1 MDSKITAEETKNRQL
16 SLTVEVDEG
25 LLDRH
30 LTVVRRK
37 ELKRLKLPGFRKGK
51 VPDELLD
58 RYISQDELVE
68 DAVNELAGELIGGIV
83 EERSELR
90 IVGLPRIKILDIKR
104 PVKVEVTFA
113 LKPTVDLGE
122 YQSIKLP
129 EPEADD
135 SPPLEEEVD
144 KILDQISRQQG
155 KWQPHND
162 PIAEGDLVVVTV
174 DIKVENRQ
182 LLDWKKEE
190 IILSLGNDYPLAGFG
205 KEVVGMR
212 RGERRQFR
220 LTVPEGHREADLVGK
235 SADVKTLL
243 HSSKILEVMELT
255 DEVIAE
261 KLGDPTLKT
270 MDDLKARLRANI
282 QQRHDQERFEKL
294 KRQVTDALV
303 DSSTFEIPDILV
315 DDDISDRIK
324 GFRQEL
330 KRAKMDL
337 DSYLKGVNKSS
348 DEFVEELRVSSLRRV
363 QQAVAINEL
372 INVSE
377 VEISDDVVEGEL
389 AHARSSSKSKE
400 FDEEKMRDRIKTAL
414 QEQAAIRKLLVTIGA
429 WEEESGEAETKVDEG
444 ENPEEES
451 AEQTS

>member
-30 LTVVRRK
+30 LAVVRRK

-135 SPPLEEEVD
+135 SPPIEEEVD

-174 DIKVENRQ
+174 EIKVENRQ

-190 IILSLGNDYPLAGFG
+190 IILSLSNDYPLAGFG
-205 KEVVGMR
+205 KEIVGMR

-270 MDDLKARLRANI
+270 MDDLKARLRTNI

-414 QEQAAIRKLLVTIGA
+414 QEQAAIRKLLITIGA

-444 ENPEEES
+444 ENPEEKS

>member
-30 LTVVRRK
+30 LAVVRRK

-174 DIKVENRQ
+174 EIKVENRQ

-235 SADVKTLL
+235 SADVKILL

-414 QEQAAIRKLLVTIGA
+414 QEQAAIRKLLITIGA

-444 ENPEEES
+444 ETPEEES

>member
-1 MDSKITAEETKNRQL
+1 ML
-16 SLTVEVDEG
+16 
-25 LLDRH
+25 
-30 LTVVRRK
+30 
-37 ELKRLKLPGFRKGK
+37 
-51 VPDELLD
+51 
-58 RYISQDELVE
+58 
-68 DAVNELAGELIGGIV
+68 
-83 EERSELR
+83 RS
-90 IVGLPRIKILDIKR
+90 
-104 PVKVEVTFA
+104 
-113 LKPTVDLGE
+113 
-122 YQSIKLP
+122 
-129 EPEADD
+129 
-135 SPPLEEEVD
+135 
-144 KILDQISRQQG
+144 
-155 KWQPHND
+155 
-162 PIAEGDLVVVTV
+162 
-174 DIKVENRQ
+174 
-182 LLDWKKEE
+182 
-190 IILSLGNDYPLAGFG
+190 
-205 KEVVGMR
+205 
-212 RGERRQFR
+212 
-220 LTVPEGHREADLVGK
+220 
-235 SADVKTLL
+235 LL

-414 QEQAAIRKLLVTIGA
+414 QEQAAIRKLLITIGA

-444 ENPEEES
+444 ETPEEES

>member
-30 LTVVRRK
+30 LAVVRRK

-155 KWQPHND
+155 KWQLHND

-235 SADVKTLL
+235 SADVKILL

-429 WEEESGEAETKVDEG
+429 WEEESGEAETKVDEA
-444 ENPEEES
+444 EN
-451 AEQTS
+451 A

>member
-16 SLTVEVDEG
+16 TLTVEVDEG

-30 LTVVRRK
+30 LAVVRRK

-155 KWQPHND
+155 KWQLHND

-205 KEVVGMR
+205 KEVLGMR

-235 SADVKTLL
+235 SADVKILL

-414 QEQAAIRKLLVTIGA
+414 QEQAAIRKLLITIGA

>member
-30 LTVVRRK
+30 LAVVRRK

-135 SPPLEEEVD
+135 SPPIEEEVD

-155 KWQPHND
+155 KWQLHND

-414 QEQAAIRKLLVTIGA
+414 QEQAAIRKLLITIGA

-444 ENPEEES
+444 ETPEEES

>member
-16 SLTVEVDEG
+16 TLTVEVDEG

-30 LTVVRRK
+30 LAVVRRK

-155 KWQPHND
+155 KWQLHND

-235 SADVKTLL
+235 SADVKILL

-414 QEQAAIRKLLVTIGA
+414 QEQAAIRKLLITIGA

-444 ENPEEES
+444 ETPEEES

>member
-16 SLTVEVDEG
+16 TLTVEVDEG

-30 LTVVRRK
+30 LAVVRRK

-155 KWQPHND
+155 KWQLHND

-190 IILSLGNDYPLAGFG
+190 IVLSLGNDYPLAGFG

-235 SADVKTLL
+235 SADVKIT
-243 HSSKILEVMELT
+243 
-255 DEVIAE
+255 
-261 KLGDPTLKT
+261 
-270 MDDLKARLRANI
+270 
-282 QQRHDQERFEKL
+282 
-294 KRQVTDALV
+294 VT
-303 DSSTFEIPDILV
+303 
-315 DDDISDRIK
+315 
-324 GFRQEL
+324 Q
-330 KRAKMDL
+330 
-337 DSYLKGVNKSS
+337 
-348 DEFVEELRVSSLRRV
+348 
-363 QQAVAINEL
+363 
-372 INVSE
+372 
-377 VEISDDVVEGEL
+377 
-389 AHARSSSKSKE
+389 
-400 FDEEKMRDRIKTAL
+400 
-414 QEQAAIRKLLVTIGA
+414 
-429 WEEESGEAETKVDEG
+429 
-444 ENPEEES
+444 
-451 AEQTS
+451 

>member
-16 SLTVEVDEG
+16 TLTVEVDEG

-30 LTVVRRK
+30 LAVVRRK

-135 SPPLEEEVD
+135 SPPIEEEVD

-155 KWQPHND
+155 KWQLHND
-162 PIAEGDLVVVTV
+162 PIAEGDLVVVSAE
-174 DIKVENRQ
+174 IKVENRQ

-190 IILSLGNDYPLAGFG
+190 IILSLSNDYPLAGFG

-220 LTVPEGHREADLVGK
+220 LTVPEGHRETDLVGK
-235 SADVKTLL
+235 DADVKILL

-414 QEQAAIRKLLVTIGA
+414 QEQAAIRKLLITIGA

>member
-16 SLTVEVDEG
+16 TLTVEVDEG

-30 LTVVRRK
+30 LAVVRRK

-135 SPPLEEEVD
+135 SPPIEEEVD

-155 KWQPHND
+155 KWQLHND

-174 DIKVENRQ
+174 EIKVENRQ

-414 QEQAAIRKLLVTIGA
+414 QEQAAIRKLLITIGA

-444 ENPEEES
+444 ETPEEES

>member
-16 SLTVEVDEG
+16 TLTVEVDEG

-30 LTVVRRK
+30 LAVVRRK

-155 KWQPHND
+155 KWQLHND

-414 QEQAAIRKLLVTIGA
+414 QEQAAIRKLLITIGA

-444 ENPEEES
+444 ETPEEES

>member
-30 LTVVRRK
+30 LAVVRRK

-135 SPPLEEEVD
+135 SPPIEEEVD

-414 QEQAAIRKLLVTIGA
+414 QEQAAIRKLLITIGA

-444 ENPEEES
+444 ETPEEES

>member
-30 LTVVRRK
+30 LAVVRRK

-135 SPPLEEEVD
+135 SPPIEEEVD

-155 KWQPHND
+155 KWQLHND
-162 PIAEGDLVVVTV
+162 PIAEGDLVVVSAE
-174 DIKVENRQ
+174 IKVENRQ

-235 SADVKTLL
+235 SADVKILL

-444 ENPEEES
+444 ETPEEES

>member
-30 LTVVRRK
+30 LAVVRRK

-68 DAVNELAGELIGGIV
+68 DAVNELAGELIGGSL
-83 EERSELR
+83 RSVRNFR

-155 KWQPHND
+155 KWQLHND

-190 IILSLGNDYPLAGFG
+190 IVLSLGNDYPLAGFG

-235 SADVKTLL
+235 SADVKILL

-414 QEQAAIRKLLVTIGA
+414 QEQAAIRKLLITIGA

-444 ENPEEES
+444 ETPEEES

>member
-16 SLTVEVDEG
+16 TLTVEVDEG

-30 LTVVRRK
+30 LAVVRRK

-155 KWQPHND
+155 KWQLHND

-429 WEEESGEAETKVDEG
+429 WEEESGEAETKVDEA
-444 ENPEEES
+444 EN
-451 AEQTS
+451 A

>member
-30 LTVVRRK
+30 LAVVRRK

-155 KWQPHND
+155 KWQLHND

-235 SADVKTLL
+235 SADVKILL

-414 QEQAAIRKLLVTIGA
+414 QEQAAIRKLLITIGA

-444 ENPEEES
+444 ETPEEES

>member
-16 SLTVEVDEG
+16 TLTVEVDEG

-30 LTVVRRK
+30 LAVVRRK

-155 KWQPHND
+155 KWQLHND
-162 PIAEGDLVVVTV
+162 PIAEGDLVVVSAE
-174 DIKVENRQ
+174 IKVENRQ

-190 IILSLGNDYPLAGFG
+190 IILSLSNDYPLAGFG

-235 SADVKTLL
+235 DADVKILL

-414 QEQAAIRKLLVTIGA
+414 QEQAAIRKLLITIGA
-429 WEEESGEAETKVDEG
+429 WEEESGEAETKVDEA
-444 ENPEEES
+444 ETPEEES

>member
-30 LTVVRRK
+30 LAVVRRK

-135 SPPLEEEVD
+135 SPPIEEEVD

-155 KWQPHND
+155 KWQLHND

-205 KEVVGMR
+205 KEVLGMR

-220 LTVPEGHREADLVGK
+220 LTVPEGHRETDLVGK
-235 SADVKTLL
+235 SADVKILL

-444 ENPEEES
+444 ETPEEES

>member
-16 SLTVEVDEG
+16 TLTVEVDEG

-30 LTVVRRK
+30 LAVVRRK

-155 KWQPHND
+155 KWQLHND

-205 KEVVGMR
+205 KEVLGMR

-235 SADVKTLL
+235 SADVKILL